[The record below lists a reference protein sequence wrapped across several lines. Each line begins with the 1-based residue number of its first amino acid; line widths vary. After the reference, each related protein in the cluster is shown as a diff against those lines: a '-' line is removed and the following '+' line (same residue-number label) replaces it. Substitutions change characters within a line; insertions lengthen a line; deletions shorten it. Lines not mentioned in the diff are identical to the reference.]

1 MGKYKSSRV
10 FSNKLKYY
18 SGNTLYASSIIILM
32 MSQYLYM
39 GHYASFADLVIDGG
53 PYLPEYKIEYN
64 QYTKDL
70 LFGIQFQCL
79 IFAIGIV
86 AG

>member
-1 MGKYKSSRV
+1 M
-10 FSNKLKYY
+10 
-18 SGNTLYASSIIILM
+18 A
-32 MSQYLYM
+32 SQYLYIS
-39 GHYASFADLVIDGG
+39 HFAKFGGVVIDGS
-53 PYLPEYKIEYN
+53 PYLPEYRIEYD

-79 IFAIGIV
+79 IFALGIV